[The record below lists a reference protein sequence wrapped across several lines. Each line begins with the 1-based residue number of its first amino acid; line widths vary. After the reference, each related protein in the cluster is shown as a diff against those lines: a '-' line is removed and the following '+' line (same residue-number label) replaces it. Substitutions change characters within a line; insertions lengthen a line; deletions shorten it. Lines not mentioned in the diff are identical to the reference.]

1 MYIRVIAAFLG
12 IIMMSKNGIIYF
24 IVFPD
29 KQTTGWIAEIIKSL
43 SHGCH
48 IELIALQII
57 LNSERST
64 SARISLYGWSSSII
78 KI

>member
-1 MYIRVIAAFLG
+1 MYIRVIAAFLS
-12 IIMMSKNGIIYF
+12 IIMMSKDDIIYF

-29 KQTTGWIAEIIKSL
+29 KQTTEWFAEIIK

-48 IELIALQII
+48 IEFHALQII
-57 LNSERST
+57 LNSESST
-64 SARISLYGWSSSII
+64 SAQISLYGWSSSII